1 MTAKRRPD
9 FAFERSLWNGG
20 FRFVAGIDEAGR
32 GALAGPVAVGAVVF
46 PAGMSELALEGVD
59 DSKALTPRRREH
71 FAEVVKSLALAWAVG
86 YSLPAEIDSLGIV
99 WAVYLAA
106 RRALAFLGVAPD
118 YLLLDYF
125 TLPECELPQTAL
137 VKGDGRALSIAA
149 ASILAKVHRDE
160 LMRSYDGAFPAYGFG
175 RHKGYGTAFHRAAV
189 KELGLSAIHRRS
201 FAFHDEG

>member
-1 MTAKRRPD
+1 MTVKQRPD

-32 GALAGPVAVGAVVF
+32 GALAGPVAVGVVVF
-46 PAGMSELALEGVD
+46 PQGMSELPLDGVD
-59 DSKALTPRRREH
+59 DSKALTPHRRERL
-71 FAEVVKSLALAWAVG
+71 AEVIESLALAWAVG

-99 WAVYLAA
+99 QAVYLAA
-106 RRALAFLGVAPD
+106 RRALAFLGVVPD

-125 TLPECELPQTAL
+125 TLPECVLPQTAL

-189 KELGLSAIHRRS
+189 REFGLSAIHRRS